1 MPKNE
6 LFLGGLSKDTRR
18 QDLEDIF
25 SKYGKLTR
33 CDIKYV
39 NGILIY
45 DSLFQIFNLFI
56 LYIEGYA
63 GTAYGFVGFEDERDA
78 EVSQFNFTFYM
89 LHKKRSV
96 QIS

>member
-33 CDIKYV
+33 CDIKYI
-39 NGILIY
+39 NGTE
-45 DSLFQIFNLFI
+45 FIFLNKIKQFFL
-56 LYIEGYA
+56 LKGYA

-78 EVSQFNFTFYM
+78 EVRE
-89 LHKKRSV
+89 KKFLTLFKQRFFHLFLAY
-96 QIS
+96 

>member
-6 LFLGGLSKDTRR
+6 LFLGGLNKDTRR

-39 NGILIY
+39 NGIL
-45 DSLFQIFNLFI
+45 DFI
-56 LYIEGYA
+56 LNKFFFGLIFFIEGYA

-78 EVSQFNFTFYM
+78 EVS
-89 LHKKRSV
+89 
-96 QIS
+96 